1 MGKEFVPSLS
11 PFGTPT
17 VRFEGGREFL
27 SDVLQL
33 HFPESPGDVVS
44 KTPAHAVIVLARQ
57 AVAVC
62 GSPIEVPQRAVRPIQ
77 IVTLHGVGQ
86 FAAPQS
92 SMVDLAVARII

>member
-1 MGKEFVPSLS
+1 MRKEFVPPPS

-17 VRFEGGREFL
+17 VRLEGGREFL
-27 SDVLQL
+27 PDVLQL
-33 HFPESPGDVVS
+33 HLLESPGDVVS
-44 KTPAHAVIVLARQ
+44 ETPAHAVIVFARQ

-62 GSPIEVPQRAVRPIQ
+62 GSPIEVSQRAVRPIQ
-77 IVTLHGVGQ
+77 IVALHGVGQ